1 MSEGDADE
9 RRRRDLRLSERGS
22 RGQAP
27 QHGVTAVPTY
37 CAASCSAASWTAHC
51 TLRRL
56 LQRDKLERALHL
68 VDSISGGGKHSRRL
82 SVPHLAEGVEA
93 ASSKFE
99 DVVRPSW
106 ANDHVVCERD
116 LLKL

>member
-1 MSEGDADE
+1 
-9 RRRRDLRLSERGS
+9 
-22 RGQAP
+22 
-27 QHGVTAVPTY
+27 
-37 CAASCSAASWTAHC
+37 
-51 TLRRL
+51 
-56 LQRDKLERALHL
+56 